1 MFSSVDQLQLLS
13 LFSFNNGSEYIVDHL
28 KVRIS
33 NLFTDYLWHMYSV
46 TNFKETKIKILFLS
60 LAGEELPLNSY
71 HRNTISLGIL
81 QIFRTPHVDST
92 DEIRTD

>member
-1 MFSSVDQLQLLS
+1 
-13 LFSFNNGSEYIVDHL
+13 
-28 KVRIS
+28 
-33 NLFTDYLWHMYSV
+33 MYSV